1 MKKIHIILS
10 VLFVAFIMTSC
21 GAKNDWNPSK
31 MGGIE
36 EPDAKI
42 GEVTSFSDGV
52 KYQFSDMEYEEADR
66 FIEEIKNAGFIYSP
80 TINYDSEKMVYS
92 AKDSSGKNSYE
103 VIYNY
108 STKICVVTYNTNIS
122 SGEEITTPTKEEIE
136 NSIEWESEKM
146 GGLPAPEGFQF
157 DSIYP
162 TAYQGWTVY
171 YSKASLDELNTY
183 LAVTTKFGYTI
194 DISHINDSDYVTYT
208 DYNDSDSDGWINH
221 ELLITF
227 NKTSLSGYI
236 SLN

>member
-1 MKKIHIILS
+1 
-10 VLFVAFIMTSC
+10 
-21 GAKNDWNPSK
+21 
-31 MGGIE
+31 
-36 EPDAKI
+36 
-42 GEVTSFSDGV
+42 
-52 KYQFSDMEYEEADR
+52 
-66 FIEEIKNAGFIYSP
+66 
-80 TINYDSEKMVYS
+80 MVYS

-194 DISHINDSDYVTYT
+194 DVSHINDSDYVTYT
-208 DYNDSDSDGWINH
+208 AYNDSDSDGWINH